1 MVPPSGYPGGWAIVF
16 CPLFFKKRYLNAIT
30 ADAPKKVEDLASLYS
45 YEHLLAHELLHC
57 DIIGT
62 KEPVDDMTGNIPG
75 QRDGQFIYGASR
87 CYEWAWKDQ
96 RDGPGPVNIATA
108 RNGQ

>member
-1 MVPPSGYPGGWAIVF
+1 MVSPSGYEGGWAIVF

-62 KEPVDDMTGNIPG
+62 K
-75 QRDGQFIYGASR
+75 
-87 CYEWAWKDQ
+87 
-96 RDGPGPVNIATA
+96 
-108 RNGQ
+108 